1 MSGVLVLDHAQTRA
15 ALDPARVLDAVAEA
29 LTAISR
35 GTVSAPP
42 RVAAQAPAGLLGAM
56 PAHVPGLG
64 LGSKLVSVFAAPGRA
79 GRSSHRGVVAL
90 FDEDDGRLLALM
102 DAEPIT
108 AVRTAATATQ
118 GMRALARPHPRR
130 IAVIGTGAQARA
142 QLALL
147 AALDGTVPV
156 TVGARDLPRARELAA
171 LYPLATATGVEDA
184 VRGADVVFCC
194 TGARQPVVR
203 RSWLAEGAHLSSVGG
218 SQGPELDADTI
229 RDGSLFVEWAG
240 AATSPPPAGAHE
252 LQGLAPGRATLLGAV
267 LDGRHP
273 GRRTPSELTVFKSTG
288 HAALDV
294 AAASV
299 VHTHARA
306 HGTGTVMNLS

>member
-1 MSGVLVLDHAQTRA
+1 MSGVLVLDRDRTRDALEPAQ
-15 ALDPARVLDAVAEA
+15 VLAAVAAA

-42 RVAAQAPAGLLGAM
+42 RIAALAPAGLLGAM

-64 LGSKLVSVFAAPGRA
+64 LGSKLVSVFADPERP

-90 FDEDDGRLLALM
+90 FDEHDGRLLALM

-108 AVRTAATATQ
+108 AVRTAATATLS
-118 GMRALARPHPRR
+118 MRALARPRPGR
-130 IAVIGTGAQARA
+130 IAVIGTGVQAVA

-147 AALDGTVPV
+147 AAVEEPVPV
-156 TVGARDLPRARELAA
+156 TVGGRDLSRARELAA
-171 LYPLATATGVEDA
+171 RYRNATAADVETA

-194 TGARQPVVR
+194 TGAREPVVH
-203 RSWLAEGAHLSSVGG
+203 RSWLADGAHISSVGG
-218 SQGPELDADTI
+218 SQGRELDPDTV

-240 AATSPPPAGAHE
+240 AAASPPPAGAHE

-273 GRRTPSELTVFKSTG
+273 GRRGPAELTVFKSTG

-299 VHTHARA
+299 VHAHARR
-306 HGTGTVMNLS
+306 HGTGTVLNLS